1 MLGLINKTHKIK
13 TSARKK
19 CAYKLILMKRPS
31 IVYLRGRHVIN
42 PGRRVREKKR
52 AAGLDLNGR
61 EVKRKIKQ
69 AATGNA
75 AESCRGLNNIFD
87 HH

>member
-1 MLGLINKTHKIK
+1 M
-13 TSARKK
+13 
-19 CAYKLILMKRPS
+19 
-31 IVYLRGRHVIN
+31 
-42 PGRRVREKKR
+42 RVREKKR

-69 AATGNA
+69 AATGSA

-87 HH
+87 YH